1 MIKYSRVLVIEYF
14 IFVQMALIHTMAYQ
28 CQRARGG
35 EGGKSSSTLL
45 QGTLTDQP
53 VGNEHVQGLCDDG
66 FTQSDCVEEC
76 HCLWFGSEG
85 SWSHTDTCCWYC
97 TGKPAAVKYLRTLEL
112 CGEQSGVL
120 TMTPM
125 WWVCRG
131 RV

>member
-53 VGNEHVQGLCDDG
+53 VGNEHVQGLCDGG
-66 FTQSDCVEEC
+66 FTRSDCVEER
-76 HCLWFGSEG
+76 HCGLVLRGPG
-85 SWSHTDTCCWYC
+85 VILIL
-97 TGKPAAVKYLRTLEL
+97 AVGTAQANQQ
-112 CGEQSGVL
+112 QSS
-120 TMTPM
+120 T
-125 WWVCRG
+125 
-131 RV
+131 